1 VNPYHKPQSLL
12 DLNPRGLVPTLQ
24 YQNKPLYESTVL
36 CEFLEEAFPD
46 RPPHL
51 LPKDPYDRART
62 RIWTDYVGSRIIPA
76 YHRFLQHQGQDGLKE
91 KQQDFLDHLKEFTK
105 EMDPEGPYFMGKE
118 FSLID
123 IVIAP
128 WANRLWVF
136 DHFKG
141 GSGLPEEGQGGDDEK
156 TWSRWRTWLKAVE
169 SRKSVRETLSDR
181 EHYLPIYQRYGKFPP
196 TTVVEKLRPL
206 ARLFPTLFFRGAC
219 TNCGFFSCSRGPG
232 AERGSESNS
241 GRKGH
246 TVVERQSARFCY
258 TDSELQFL
266 IHDSILRRGLIVHY
280 AREPMTMAVCALRV
294 LTLGQWRG

>member
-1 VNPYHKPQSLL
+1 LNRHMQKSNRLNCTLAGSAPSFSASGSHWKRRTLNIVMHLKTGWSKTIDLPDAEYIEVNPYHKPQSLL

-36 CEFLEEAFPD
+36 CEFLEDAFPD

-181 EHYLPIYQRYGKFPP
+181 EHYLPIYQRYG
-196 TTVVEKLRPL
+196 
-206 ARLFPTLFFRGAC
+206 
-219 TNCGFFSCSRGPG
+219 
-232 AERGSESNS
+232 
-241 GRKGH
+241 
-246 TVVERQSARFCY
+246 
-258 TDSELQFL
+258 
-266 IHDSILRRGLIVHY
+266 
-280 AREPMTMAVCALRV
+280 
-294 LTLGQWRG
+294 

>member
-1 VNPYHKPQSLL
+1 MQKSNRLNCTLAGSAPSFSASGSHWKRRTLNIVMHLKTGWSKTIDLPDAEYIEVNPYHKPQSLL

-36 CEFLEEAFPD
+36 CEFLEDAFPD

-181 EHYLPIYQRYGKFPP
+181 EHYLPIYQRYG
-196 TTVVEKLRPL
+196 
-206 ARLFPTLFFRGAC
+206 
-219 TNCGFFSCSRGPG
+219 
-232 AERGSESNS
+232 
-241 GRKGH
+241 
-246 TVVERQSARFCY
+246 
-258 TDSELQFL
+258 
-266 IHDSILRRGLIVHY
+266 
-280 AREPMTMAVCALRV
+280 
-294 LTLGQWRG
+294 